1 MFETLQPGQTWAEL
15 GFFKCI
21 TTSETQKTHIEKIM
35 RKVSFDILSPVISE
49 CFVKN
54 EFPPKT
60 IISIHTRDQ
69 RDTANIIK
77 QFYARFPQYRWI
89 TFRDLRGLTETQFSE
104 AMKDSFLSIWIDP
117 TSSFGTFPL
126 EAMKMN
132 VPVIGVLPHL
142 QPEWLNEDNGLWLVN
157 KNSIVDVAADFV
169 QNWLEDNVNPELY
182 EQMEKTASKYSD
194 YQEFQKNVL
203 EIFSEIFEKRS
214 MSFEEQL
221 NKLETIE

>member
-1 MFETLQPGQTWAEL
+1 LKSKRYIVIGALALLLLLSKRVKAE
-15 GFFKCI
+15 
-21 TTSETQKTHIEKIM
+21 
-35 RKVSFDILSPVISE
+35 
-49 CFVKN
+49 
-54 EFPPKT
+54 
-60 IISIHTRDQ
+60 
-69 RDTANIIK
+69 NIIK

-182 EQMEKTASKYSD
+182 EQMEK
-194 YQEFQKNVL
+194 
-203 EIFSEIFEKRS
+203 
-214 MSFEEQL
+214 
-221 NKLETIE
+221 